1 LPAKGKTMSES
12 SDIDRAVGVIEAQEA
27 IEAMERRA
35 LHLSERIR
43 LASRSNTPIH
53 FREPIELKALRIGIR
68 ATREYVARHGGANPV
83 LDGTLLTLLMDV
95 ADLFDDMNDMGPAQ
109 PVGAYTER
117 MDLLAHRIDDIIGE
131 EDE

>member
-1 LPAKGKTMSES
+1 MTDTE
-12 SDIDRAVGVIEAQEA
+12 IDRAVGVIEAQEA

-43 LASRSNTPIH
+43 SASRSNTPIH

-83 LDGTLLTLLMDV
+83 LDGTLLALLMDI
-95 ADLFDDMNDMGPAQ
+95 ADLFEDMSDMGPGQ
-109 PVGAYTER
+109 TVGAYTQR
-117 MDLLAHRIDDIIGE
+117 MDLLVHRIDDAIGE